1 MERIEKIERALDQI
15 GKGIKEM
22 ETLGAF
28 SVARK
33 VEIAEK
39 GTRMAYGAMREIVAE
54 LKEIKAHGK

>member
-28 SVARK
+28 SVTRK

-39 GTRMAYGAMREIVAE
+39 GTRMAYAAMREMLEVMRE
-54 LKEIKAHGK
+54 LKSDGK

>member
-28 SVARK
+28 SVSRK
-33 VEIAEK
+33 VELAEK
-39 GTRMAYGAMREIVAE
+39 GTRLAYAAMREIVE
-54 LKEIKAHGK
+54 VMKEMKANGK

>member
-39 GTRMAYGAMREIVAE
+39 GTRMALAAMREMLEVMRE
-54 LKEIKAHGK
+54 LKSDGK

>member
-22 ETLGAF
+22 EALGAF
-28 SVARK
+28 SVTRK

-39 GTRMAYGAMREIVAE
+39 GTRMAYGAMREIVE
-54 LKEIKAHGK
+54 VLKEIKTNGK